1 MRKIYGWIILISILL
16 TACAEEPHLVIVAD
30 DANGVKEGDFV
41 EMMGVRIGRVESFGF
56 VEDMVAINVKLDEEI
71 KLPTNAYAFLKLN
84 VFSEGNLNILPSDTV
99 MKENPYGQDTIIMC
113 RPKYNLKYIEE
124 KIDSIIENLDSNQ
137 IKFKD
142 IQIDFKLDS
151 DYNTFTIKVDK
162 KKLMDQ

>member
-1 MRKIYGWIILISILL
+1 
-16 TACAEEPHLVIVAD
+16 
-30 DANGVKEGDFV
+30 
-41 EMMGVRIGRVESFGF
+41 
-56 VEDMVAINVKLDEEI
+56 
-71 KLPTNAYAFLKLN
+71 
-84 VFSEGNLNILPSDTV
+84 GNLNILPSDTV